1 MARAAAIG
9 NSSWVL
15 PVRIAQLVFAILVFS
30 LASYTLDKI
39 TGWKEVRFTVAAV
52 THPSF
57 SPPQHKLTCRVSGPS
72 SP

>member
-1 MARAAAIG
+1 MARHPAIG

-15 PVRIAQLVFAILVFS
+15 ALRVTELVFAILVFS

-52 THPSF
+52 
-57 SPPQHKLTCRVSGPS
+57 SPPSITLDTVS
-72 SP
+72 

>member
-1 MARAAAIG
+1 MARHAAIA

-15 PVRIAQLVFAILVFS
+15 PVRITQLVFAILVFS

-52 THPSF
+52 PL
-57 SPPQHKLTCRVSGPS
+57 PP
-72 SP
+72 

>member
-15 PVRIAQLVFAILVFS
+15 PLRIAQLVFAILVFS

-52 THPSF
+52 
-57 SPPQHKLTCRVSGPS
+57 PPLPPTLLAPGTN
-72 SP
+72 